1 MWNRQINSTRK
12 TNTKTAVIIGSIL
25 VLHNNWCIQFCF
37 PYLFIVSVSGIVG
50 LQLMNTVAIL
60 IGYKLA
66 VSWLQP
72 KGGGIGRHMQY
83 VQIVD

>member
-1 MWNRQINSTRK
+1 MLKFSDK
-12 TNTKTAVIIGSIL
+12 TSDDGEGKYTCPLVAVQYALI
-25 VLHNNWCIQFCF
+25 CIM
-37 PYLFIVSVSGIVG
+37 LFYSS
-50 LQLMNTVAIL
+50 AFHS